1 MFPHL
6 VGRNWHFFSLVWV
19 SGTVS
24 SNPVGWFFPQPLI
37 LSSHTCMIQ
46 YYTYAKYSR
55 VSSAA
60 FRVLSLS
67 SLLLSG
73 IMFGELE
80 LPWFTW
86 TFSSSPHNP
95 VSPSR
100 SPLPVHWPGNSFK
113 AVSWGNYRARL
124 SCISLG
130 SLWFAATCPMS
141 WRFLFYTS
149 HSFLTTSKGTVNQ
162 VSRTPVGW
170 EENRKK
176 IFFLTFGFM
185 FVIFCVFSMYLF
197 LWLNLFGLKKRN
209 HLSF

>member
-100 SPLPVHWPGNSFK
+100 SPPSCALAWKFFQGSELGQLQGSPQLHFSGITVICCHVSNVLKISVLYISF
-113 AVSWGNYRARL
+113 
-124 SCISLG
+124 
-130 SLWFAATCPMS
+130 
-141 WRFLFYTS
+141 
-149 HSFLTTSKGTVNQ
+149 
-162 VSRTPVGW
+162 
-170 EENRKK
+170 
-176 IFFLTFGFM
+176 FFDYF
-185 FVIFCVFSMYLF
+185 
-197 LWLNLFGLKKRN
+197 KRDG
-209 HLSF
+209 